1 MRVSSPPITT
11 YEDIWKF
18 TPRRL
23 VNSAS
28 IDDICK
34 AVADATSAG
43 LRVRAM
49 GFGNSW
55 AAHVVTRDVLVDVS
69 KLNRIH
75 AIDPVK
81 KTVVV
86 DAGVRLGDLTRVLAE
101 KNLSLPSL
109 SFLPD
114 VTIGGAVATAT
125 HGTSPNW
132 GTISDFVRSMD
143 VVLASGEVRT
153 FGPDSSPGEFRAARV
168 AIGMLGVIVRLEL
181 QVVDRPWVRFSQ
193 EQMDLQALR
202 ERLPALLA
210 KYEHIWVHWILGE
223 DQVKVELLEKRTA
236 PGQGCH
242 PYAAIWHPSNRIVVQ
257 LLNRLGVST
266 SSLLQWRD
274 RLVGLLKGKSSG
286 GTLATMRGGQGQS
299 FMSMQ
304 YAFPASQ
311 LDIAID
317 RIRSSTFSAQNP
329 GRIVEFKFL
338 KHQDLSYLGPNSD
351 ADAVGFNLW
360 WLVDDAARFTVF
372 ESFEQLMKD
381 MGARPHWGKF
391 HTPPSIEEMR
401 AAYPRWAE
409 FEAVRA
415 RLDPTGT
422 FSIFRPDST
431 TTATRS
437 DPVSKVTPS

>member
-11 YEDIWKF
+11 YEGIWKF
-18 TPRRL
+18 EPHRL
-23 VNSAS
+23 VSSAS

-55 AAHVVTRDVLVDVS
+55 PAHVVTRDVLVNIR

-75 AIDPVK
+75 AIDLVR

-86 DAGVRLGDLTRVLAE
+86 DAGVRLGDLTRALAQ

-143 VVLASGEVRT
+143 VVLASGEIRT
-153 FGPDSSPGEFRAARV
+153 FGPESPPGDFRAARV
-168 AIGMLGVIVRLEL
+168 AIGMLGIIVKLEL
-181 QVVDRPWVRFSQ
+181 QVADRPWVRFSQ
-193 EQMDLQALR
+193 EQMELQTLR
-202 ERLPALLA
+202 ERLPSLLK
-210 KYEHIWVHWILGE
+210 KYEHIWVHWILGQ
-223 DQVKVELLEKRTA
+223 DQVKVELLEKRTT
-236 PGQGCH
+236 PGHGFH
-242 PYAAIWHPSNRIVVQ
+242 PYTAVWRPSNRIVVQ
-257 LLNRLGVST
+257 LLNKLGVST

-274 RLVGLLKGKSSG
+274 RLVGLLKGNSSG
-286 GTLATMRGGQGQS
+286 GALATLRGSQDQS

-304 YAFPASQ
+304 YAVPVSQ
-311 LDIAID
+311 LDMAID
-317 RIRSSTFSAQNP
+317 RIRNSNFAAQNP

-351 ADAVGFNLW
+351 EDAVGFNLW
-360 WLVDDAARFTVF
+360 WLVDNAARSTVF
-372 ESFEQLMKD
+372 ESFETLMKG
-381 MGARPHWGKF
+381 MGARPHWGKA

-401 AAYPRWAE
+401 AAFPRWAE
-409 FEAVRA
+409 FEAVWA
-415 RLDPTGT
+415 RLDPKGT

-431 TTATRS
+431 ATARPVAQRS
-437 DPVSKVTPS
+437 K